1 MKKFKNFLL
10 SFSFFYYLF
19 NFKKIRLFN
28 QINVKL
34 LEAVKEKNISQAHLI
49 LDINE
54 KIKSF
59 YPKGRS
65 KFIPLSLKER
75 REIRAA
81 VELQFGKQMQK
92 LNVKINDKLQ
102 FV

>member
-1 MKKFKNFLL
+1 MKTIKNFFL
-10 SFSFFYYLF
+10 SLFYYIL
-19 NFKKIRLFN
+19 NFKKIRFFKDVN
-28 QINVKL
+28 KKL
-34 LEAVKEKNISQAHLI
+34 AEAVKEKNVKQAELM
-49 LDINE
+49 LEINSVM
-54 KIKSF
+54 KSF

-81 VELQFGKQMQK
+81 VELQFGKQMQR
-92 LNVKINDKLQ
+92 LNIKINDKLH